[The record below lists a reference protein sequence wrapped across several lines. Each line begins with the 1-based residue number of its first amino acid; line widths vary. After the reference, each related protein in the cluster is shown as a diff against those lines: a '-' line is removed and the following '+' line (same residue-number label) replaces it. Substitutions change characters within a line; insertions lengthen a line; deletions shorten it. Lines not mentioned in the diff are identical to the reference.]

1 MKSNKEKGGRVTR
14 PSLGLNQDVSFIDQ
28 PKNSTRF
35 VLNGVNESNQG
46 DLGFISNEESN
57 EECASLPQDYIQIGK
72 EYIGNGQTS
81 LFLVKKDETASEIG
95 ILDSNCNYTTHV
107 NDELQVDKLGFRIS
121 KQIDVTYRLRR
132 GCERTVYFVD
142 DYNKPRLYNY
152 DKPRDFKNNSG
163 DWAIDKFNLFKTYN
177 KIPVLS
183 NYQDF
188 GVTNKAIKI
197 EYDNLDLNYPFYR
210 VAVIEANNGSGEVS
224 RVVHSKEIS
233 TSNSKFVYSGSN
245 AFTLGTVEE
254 IQTFNN
260 VIESARHIEQIEN
273 RHKRKRYFLV

>member
-1 MKSNKEKGGRVTR
+1 
-14 PSLGLNQDVSFIDQ
+14 
-28 PKNSTRF
+28 
-35 VLNGVNESNQG
+35 
-46 DLGFISNEESN
+46 
-57 EECASLPQDYIQIGK
+57 
-72 EYIGNGQTS
+72 
-81 LFLVKKDETASEIG
+81 
-95 ILDSNCNYTTHV
+95 
-107 NDELQVDKLGFRIS
+107 
-121 KQIDVTYRLRR
+121 
-132 GCERTVYFVD
+132 VYFVD

-177 KIPVLS
+177 KIPVFSEFTILETGQIPPGSYNFSVQYLDEDLNPTEWITTSDTIIIYNDGLTSKSFDQIRGSTNRVS

-197 EYDNLDLNYPFYR
+197 DFDNLDLNYPFYR

-273 RHKRKRYFLV
+273 RLVLGDTKGKDISWCNWGPVGTIVYFHLVTLFWHCSQLATHCC